1 MKNKIIETLGWYGV
15 VAILSAYAL
24 LSFNIIIS
32 DSFFYQ
38 FLNFTGASIIALLS
52 FYKHNLQPAV
62 LNVIWA
68 LIAIVALS
76 QIIW

>member
-1 MKNKIIETLGWYGV
+1 MKNKIVETLGWYGV
-15 VAILSAYAL
+15 VAVLTAYTL
-24 LSFNIIIS
+24 LTYNIFIS

-38 FLNFTGASIIALLS
+38 FLNFTGASMIALVS

-62 LNVIWA
+62 LNVIWT

-76 QIIW
+76 QLIW